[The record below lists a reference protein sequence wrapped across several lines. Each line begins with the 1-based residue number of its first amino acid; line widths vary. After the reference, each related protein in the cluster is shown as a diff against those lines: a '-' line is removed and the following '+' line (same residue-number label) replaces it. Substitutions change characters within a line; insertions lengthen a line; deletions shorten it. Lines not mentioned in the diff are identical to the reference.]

1 LLSNGTRILEVR
13 LKIMAIQEI
22 REIALIK
29 KVCMVGGKRII
40 TTLTVGPTS
49 NAMAGTIKVGTA
61 VNRPITATVVRSL
74 IGIGTGETGCPTST
88 VILTMSS
95 MTGTGMGFASRRAD
109 IIGLA
114 SMAITFSRR

>member
-1 LLSNGTRILEVR
+1 MITGVL
-13 LKIMAIQEI
+13 AIK
-22 REIALIK
+22 EIALIK
-29 KVCMVGGKRII
+29 KVYTVAGKRII
-40 TTLTVGPTS
+40 TTLTAGPTS

-95 MTGTGMGFASRRAD
+95 MTGTGMGFASRRVD